1 MHIKSS
7 FSDKREA
14 IFRMVYDLQKGSMWK
29 RISAFLFDFIIMT
42 VITVLFALML
52 SWATGY
58 DGWQQSFSDA
68 YRRVEDEY
76 GVHLDLNYEEYKALT
91 EEQNDRLTAAYD
103 ALREDGAAMKA
114 YQMIR
119 TLSQLIVSISILLGV
134 LIWEFVIPLKL
145 KDGRT
150 LGKKI
155 FGLALMRT
163 DGVRVSTVSLF
174 IRAFLGKYTIE
185 IMIPVLIIMM
195 IYWGAI
201 GIIAPIIL
209 ALILIVEIGV
219 VTFTRTNSMIH
230 DLLAG
235 TVVVDYMSQMIFDT
249 PEAMIAYKEKIAAE
263 QALKE
268 PY

>member
-1 MHIKSS
+1 
-7 FSDKREA
+7 
-14 IFRMVYDLQKGSMWK
+14 MVYDLQKGSMWK

-42 VITVLFALML
+42 VITVLFALIL

-76 GVHLDLNYEEYKALT
+76 GVRLDLNYEEYKALT

-163 DGVRVSTVSLF
+163 DGVRVSAVSMF
-174 IRAFLGKYTIE
+174 IRTVLGKFAIEAMVPAIILMMIFWGVIDVVGPAVLLGIVGVAVGFLTGADTARIYQTAENNNLVNLLMRYSEWIVQVYQTYKAAFLG
-185 IMIPVLIIMM
+185 
-195 IYWGAI
+195 A
-201 GIIAPIIL
+201 
-209 ALILIVEIGV
+209 
-219 VTFTRTNSMIH
+219 
-230 DLLAG
+230 
-235 TVVVDYMSQMIFDT
+235 
-249 PEAMIAYKEKIAAE
+249 
-263 QALKE
+263 
-268 PY
+268 